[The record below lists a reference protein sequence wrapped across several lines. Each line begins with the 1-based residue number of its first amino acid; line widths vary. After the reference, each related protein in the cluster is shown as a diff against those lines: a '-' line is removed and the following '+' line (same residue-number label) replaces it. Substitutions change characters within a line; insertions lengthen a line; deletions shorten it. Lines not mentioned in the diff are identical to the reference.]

1 VSAATPGQ
9 AALSP
14 AFARW
19 YRLDWA
25 WATSAP
31 EFRTDD
37 QLAETWRQLSDGERE
52 FWAEVDAAQQPQ
64 PAPEL
69 ADTVAMATFQDIYEQ
84 LSSREAE
91 LEGAYTVN
99 DHLRDLLDEIGT
111 LAANAPEDG
120 DSFGVLEEIAMQI
133 AAVDVPD
140 SEPATAAAPELA
152 AAAPD
157 SEAAEQRA
165 VIDQI
170 WRMCQ
175 NPKQTAGTSQGVVVN
190 GERLAARIADLIK
203 NSGME
208 PF

>member
-69 ADTVAMATFQDIYEQ
+69 ETAFAEGMRVRTGPCTVQRFRESEVLALMRGDGEA
-84 LSSREAE
+84 SS
-91 LEGAYTVN
+91 
-99 DHLRDLLDEIGT
+99 
-111 LAANAPEDG
+111 
-120 DSFGVLEEIAMQI
+120 
-133 AAVDVPD
+133 
-140 SEPATAAAPELA
+140 
-152 AAAPD
+152 
-157 SEAAEQRA
+157 
-165 VIDQI
+165 
-170 WRMCQ
+170 
-175 NPKQTAGTSQGVVVN
+175 
-190 GERLAARIADLIK
+190 
-203 NSGME
+203 
-208 PF
+208 